1 MQETLPKR
9 VPYLSPHVTYPWRT
23 SAKKGPSNRWIFSGW
38 TVKSLPYYSTNTRC
52 YIHLWT
58 RKTGTRINSRWPFIP
73 FHIFKLLTHH
83 TPHAH
88 PLRRIIQSYLARFSW
103 ALWICF
109 LAFCYSLLSP
119 FGFLS
124 LFFFFSFFCLLA
136 KHASSLATLRLPPD
150 TLICLCPPDHIPST
164 KTRQ

>member
-38 TVKSLPYYSTNTRC
+38 TVKSLPYYSTYTRC

-58 RKTGTRINSRWPFIP
+58 TKTGTRINSRWPFIP

-83 TPHAH
+83 TPHTTRTPPEADH
-88 PLRRIIQSYLARFSW
+88 SVLRSTLFMGLVDLLFGLLLFSSFSFW
-103 ALWICF
+103 LSLSVF
-109 LAFCYSLLSP
+109 LLLS
-119 FGFLS
+119 
-124 LFFFFSFFCLLA
+124 FF
-136 KHASSLATLRLPPD
+136 ASSLNMQVR
-150 TLICLCPPDHIPST
+150 
-164 KTRQ
+164 

>member
-38 TVKSLPYYSTNTRC
+38 TVKSLPYYSTYTRC

-58 RKTGTRINSRWPFIP
+58 TKTGTRINSRWPFIP

-83 TPHAH
+83 TPHTTRTPPEADH
-88 PLRRIIQSYLARFSW
+88 SVLPSTLFMGLVDLLFWPFAILFF
-103 ALWICF
+103 LL
-109 LAFCYSLLSP
+109 LAFSLCFSS
-119 FGFLS
+119 S
-124 LFFFFSFFCLLA
+124 LFF
-136 KHASSLATLRLPPD
+136 ASSLNMQVR
-150 TLICLCPPDHIPST
+150 
-164 KTRQ
+164 